1 MYIDDFKITL
11 ELQNYFEHITESSKV
26 LLNEIKKDGQGD
38 VISALC
44 GSSLIKKDNSG
55 DLHRFMDVIRSS
67 SLIKDVIKD
76 NRGFYTFTISD
87 EGDVHASK
95 NTLFDFEYR
104 LVISVYCSDE
114 EVDKIASQLSNSC
127 KAGKQSLI
135 DTVNL
140 INTQYTVWVQSV
152 GNYFKEYDFSYFIN
166 PYAMLEYLL
175 SLGKREKLIK
185 FVLEYIAELSK
196 EQMKEKCLFRKFL
209 VYSKINIL
217 RELVGVLLEKN
228 E

>member
-1 MYIDDFKITL
+1 MYIDDFGITL

-26 LLNEIKKDGQGD
+26 LLNEIKKYGQGD

-44 GSSLIKKDNSG
+44 GSSLIRKN
-55 DLHRFMDVIRSS
+55 DVIP
-67 SLIKDVIKD
+67 IVKDVIKD
-76 NRGFYTFTISD
+76 IRDFYTFTISD
-87 EGDVHASK
+87 EGDVHVSK

-127 KAGKQSLI
+127 KVGKQSLI

-152 GNYFKEYDFSYFIN
+152 GNYFKEYDFSYFID

-175 SLGKREKLIK
+175 SLEKREKLIK

-217 RELVGVLLEKN
+217 RELVGVLIDKVEN
-228 E
+228 

>member
-11 ELQNYFEHITESSKV
+11 ELQDYFEHITESSKV
-26 LLNEIKKDGQGD
+26 LLNEIKKNGQGY
-38 VISALC
+38 VISVLR
-44 GSSLIKKDNSG
+44 GSSLIKSSLIK
-55 DLHRFMDVIRSS
+55 S

-76 NRGFYTFTISD
+76 NRDFYTFTISD

-152 GNYFKEYDFSYFIN
+152 GNYFKEYDFSYFID

-175 SLGKREKLIK
+175 SLEKREKLIK

>member
-1 MYIDDFKITL
+1 MYIDDFKIIL
-11 ELQNYFEHITESSKV
+11 ELQNYFKHITESSKV
-26 LLNEIKKDGQGD
+26 LLDEIEQYGQGD
-38 VISALC
+38 VISAFC
-44 GSSLIKKDNSG
+44 GPSLIKD
-55 DLHRFMDVIRSS
+55 
-67 SLIKDVIKD
+67 IKDVIKD
-76 NRGFYTFTISD
+76 NRDFYTFTISD
-87 EGDVHASK
+87 EGDVYVSK

-152 GNYFKEYDFSYFIN
+152 GNYFKEYDFSYFID

-185 FVLEYIAELSK
+185 FVLEYIVELSK

-217 RELVGVLLEKN
+217 REVVGVLIDKVEN
-228 E
+228 

>member
-26 LLNEIKKDGQGD
+26 LLNEIKKYGRGD
-38 VISALC
+38 VISVLC
-44 GSSLIKKDNSG
+44 GP
-55 DLHRFMDVIRSS
+55 

-76 NRGFYTFTISD
+76 NRDFYTFTISD
-87 EGDVHASK
+87 EGDVYVSK

-152 GNYFKEYDFSYFIN
+152 GNYFKEYDFSYFID

-175 SLGKREKLIK
+175 SLEKREKLIK

-217 RELVGVLLEKN
+217 RELVGVLIDKVEN
-228 E
+228 

>member
-26 LLNEIKKDGQGD
+26 LLNEIKKDGQGY
-38 VISALC
+38 VITALC
-44 GSSLIKKDNSG
+44 GPSLIKN
-55 DLHRFMDVIRSS
+55 
-67 SLIKDVIKD
+67 VIKD
-76 NRGFYTFTISD
+76 IRDFYTFTISD
-87 EGDVHASK
+87 EGDVHVSK

-152 GNYFKEYDFSYFIN
+152 GNYFKEYDFSYFID

-175 SLGKREKLIK
+175 SLEKREKLIK

-217 RELVGVLLEKN
+217 REVVGVLLEKN

>member
-1 MYIDDFKITL
+1 MYIDDFKIIL
-11 ELQNYFEHITESSKV
+11 ELQNYFKHITESSKV
-26 LLNEIKKDGQGD
+26 LLNEIEQYGQGD
-38 VISALC
+38 VISAFC
-44 GSSLIKKDNSG
+44 GPSLIKD
-55 DLHRFMDVIRSS
+55 
-67 SLIKDVIKD
+67 IKDVIKD
-76 NRGFYTFTISD
+76 NRDFYTFTISD
-87 EGDVHASK
+87 EGDVYVSK

-152 GNYFKEYDFSYFIN
+152 GNYFKEYDFSYFID

-185 FVLEYIAELSK
+185 FVLEYIVELSK

-217 RELVGVLLEKN
+217 REVVGVLIDKVEN
-228 E
+228 